1 MGGAVDKL
9 TNHTNERRKETHPP
23 HNSKPDHPERM
34 SLSEVTT
41 NDDTEQKRQSLST
54 ASSTP
59 CSNFYMACRNNN
71 IKEVRKLLEKMTI
84 DQIDQIEPNGSTALH
99 AACFHGHIDIVKLL
113 LEVGADRA
121 IQNKFQCLPFDEAKN
136 GQIKEL
142 FYRVPTANRFVSNT
156 GAIEWELVDDDV
168 LEKATEERKIIK
180 SIYDTTD
187 VEKMFEKIE
196 KNYIDKGLSNMDKI
210 QNIRRFFQKA
220 TKEQNPLWI
229 IKAYTAETD
238 FYKVLNTEIACGAAK
253 NQSERRYIIALLS
266 HHPMLNQL
274 SFIGPSYRVIQM
286 IYTDIEKYKVNYSL
300 MTKSFLSS
308 SIDRKIAELFL
319 CQKESG
325 QAQNPPLVRTR
336 VDGSI
341 IKSWVM
347 CIYHIKHQRSALHI
361 ENSSQYVNEGEILIM
376 PYTVFQ
382 VKSIKQIKISHLSN
396 GQSMTEIEL
405 EECQKY

>member
-9 TNHTNERRKETHPP
+9 TKHTNERRKETHPP
-23 HNSKPDHPERM
+23 HDSKPDHPERM

-41 NDDTEQKRQSLST
+41 NDDTEQKRQSLS
-54 ASSTP
+54 AVSSTP
-59 CSNFYMACRNNN
+59 CSNFYMACRNGE
-71 IKEVRKLLEKMTI
+71 IDKVRKLLEKMTI
-84 DQIDQIEPNGSTALH
+84 DEIDQIEPNGSTALH

-121 IQNKFQCLPFDEAKN
+121 IQNKYQCLPFDEAKN

-168 LEKATEERKIIK
+168 LEKATEERQIIK

-196 KNYIDKGLSNMDKI
+196 KNYIDKELSNMNKI

-220 TKEQNPLWI
+220 TKEKNPLWI

-238 FYKVLNTEIACGAAK
+238 FYKVLNTEIACGAARY
-253 NQSERRYIIALLS
+253 QSERRYIIALLS

-325 QAQNPPLVRTR
+325 QAQNPPPVRTR